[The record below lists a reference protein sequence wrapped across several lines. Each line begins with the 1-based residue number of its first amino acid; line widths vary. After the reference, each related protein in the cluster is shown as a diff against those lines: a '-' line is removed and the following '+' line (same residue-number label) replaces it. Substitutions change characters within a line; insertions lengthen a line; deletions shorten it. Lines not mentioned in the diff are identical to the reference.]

1 MTVTC
6 YTDASHNQY
15 KDIAACG
22 YCVLLEGKIVKHE
35 VVLVEGL
42 GSAGHGEVFAITKAL
57 QYAFLLKGV
66 TGIIINTDYL
76 PIITAKNK
84 NKKIISQEFN
94 ETIDIIKEHD
104 IWIRI
109 KYVAAHQNSRLN
121 NMIDESCRKQLR
133 KVVGNTHNGGK
144 RIPSHCFKQKK

>member
-35 VVLVEGL
+35 VILVEGF
-42 GSAGHGEVFAITKAL
+42 GGAGPAEVFAITKAL
-57 QYAFLLKGV
+57 QYAFLLKGT

-76 PIITAKNK
+76 PVIQM
-84 NKKIISQEFN
+84 NKKRKKTWQEYH
-94 ETIDIIKEHD
+94 ETVEIIKEHN

-109 KYVAAHQNSRLN
+109 KHVAAHQNNKLN
-121 NMIDESCRKQLR
+121 NMIDESCRKELR
-133 KVVGNTHNGGK
+133 KA
-144 RIPSHCFKQKK
+144 IPGFKGPKPIRKKCTKK